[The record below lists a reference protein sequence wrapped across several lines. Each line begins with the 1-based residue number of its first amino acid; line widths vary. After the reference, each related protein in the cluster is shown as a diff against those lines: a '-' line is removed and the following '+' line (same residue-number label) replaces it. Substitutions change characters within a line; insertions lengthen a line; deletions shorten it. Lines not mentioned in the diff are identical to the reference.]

1 MNAEAFFF
9 LFSFPIQMRYLSS
22 YLGTQYLGRVV
33 NNQHKIHQNKP
44 PVDTNYLVLH
54 LDTKNALAVLPA
66 A

>member
-1 MNAEAFFF
+1 
-9 LFSFPIQMRYLSS
+9 MRYLSS